1 MRHSPWSITRMHAI
15 SMAGKQHGNF
25 CEASLALQVGRY
37 HSLRARQGSAFS
49 AMSVEAF
56 GQ

>member
-1 MRHSPWSITRMHAI
+1 MQAI
-15 SMAGKQHGNF
+15 SMAGKQQGNF
-25 CEASLALQVGRY
+25 CEATLALQVGRY
-37 HSLRARQGSAFS
+37 HSLRAPQGSALS

>member
-1 MRHSPWSITRMHAI
+1 MRVSPWFITRMHAI
-15 SMAGKQHGNF
+15 SMAGKQHENL
-25 CEASLALQVGRY
+25 CEATLALQVGRY
-37 HSLRARQGSAFS
+37 HSLRARQGSALS